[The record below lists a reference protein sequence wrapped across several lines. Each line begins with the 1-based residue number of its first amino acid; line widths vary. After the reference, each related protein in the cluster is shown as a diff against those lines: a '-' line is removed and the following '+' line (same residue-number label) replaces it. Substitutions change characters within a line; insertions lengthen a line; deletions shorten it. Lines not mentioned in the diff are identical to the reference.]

1 MTSAEGPGARY
12 TYGDSE
18 LAAERLGLIAA
29 TFEPTTRSFLERVR
43 PARAPVGLAL
53 DLGCGPGHTTR
64 LLHEVLGPARTV
76 GLDASG
82 PYVMRARRAAGDG
95 VDFAVH
101 DATAVPFPLGPPDV
115 VYARLL
121 LAHLPSPAGVVARWA
136 NALAKGGVLLLDDLE
151 AIETQEPACRAY
163 LDEVALPVVRAQGGE
178 LLVGPTLH
186 AMADPPGTVRDLD
199 DVATFTPPAA
209 VSARI
214 FEMNLAV
221 LVERHEIA
229 PRPDLAEALGD
240 AAGVRRTALP
250 TTWHVRQLA
259 FRRNG

>member
-18 LAAERLGLIAA
+18 LAAERLGLIAE
-29 TFEPTTRSFLERVR
+29 TFEPTTRSFLERAR
-43 PARAPVGLAL
+43 PTRASVHLAL

-64 LLHEVLGPARTV
+64 LLHEVLGAARTV

-82 PYVMRARRAAGDG
+82 PYVMRARRSAAAG

-101 DATAVPFPLGPPDV
+101 DATAVPFPIGPPDV

-121 LAHLPSPAGVVARWA
+121 LAHLPAPTEVVARWSS
-136 NALAKGGVLLLDDLE
+136 ALARDGVLLLDDLE
-151 AIETQEPACRAY
+151 AIETEDAACSAY

-186 AMADPPGTVRDLD
+186 AMADLAGTVRELD
-199 DVATFTPPAA
+199 EVATFTPPAA
-209 VSARI
+209 VSAKI
-214 FEMNLAV
+214 FAMNLAV
-221 LVERHEIA
+221 LVERDEIA
-229 PRPDLAEALGD
+229 PRPDLAEALEL
-240 AAGVRRTALP
+240 AADGRRTALP
-250 TTWHVRQLA
+250 TTWRVRQLA